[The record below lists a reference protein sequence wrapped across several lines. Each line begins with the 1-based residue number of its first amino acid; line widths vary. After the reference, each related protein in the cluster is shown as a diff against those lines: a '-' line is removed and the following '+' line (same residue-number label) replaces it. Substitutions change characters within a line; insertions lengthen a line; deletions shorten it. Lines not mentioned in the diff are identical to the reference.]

1 MMASPLIKVPGTA
14 AALDWTTK
22 TGIQAEIGVDLLS
35 PDVFSTLVAYFDNK
49 DIAGSS
55 VSTVSPEKELAADDL
70 AAIKNRVNFL
80 LGDSISAKLV
90 SDTASSHVSLSGADV
105 SVALTLPLQGD
116 PVDLMVARRLLPF
129 AIGNALSISGAP
141 NDIQLSVPQISGD
154 IAPNFEMTLETFL
167 VNLHELTSD
176 LLPKDELNEPFNIA
190 NLLSAHND
198 QDAFFGIAVSEQ
210 GAVFSQASP
219 SALQLGE
226 GTLTSALPLGDKK
239 LTLTANPPSAP
250 QLGNGTLTSA
260 LPLGD
265 KKLTLTA
272 NPPSAPQLGNGTL
285 TSALPLGDKKLTLT
299 ANPPSAPQLGN
310 GTLTSVLPLGD
321 KKLTLTANPPS
332 APQFGNGTLTSALP
346 LGDKSKNIG
355 TSSKL
360 IIEDQPVVPPRTVAS
375 VGAILLPEEDAS
387 QTVGSTILRYSG
399 LQAAAA
405 GALPNTGLEVE
416 AGLGKNHSAFASPSA
431 AMTPQAATSPYILTQ
446 PAMFDLT
453 RHVATSPDRML
464 PSAPS
469 ASALEAA
476 AAIAGVD
483 ATPSGT
489 GGQSQSGNAHTGTG
503 TNSQQGMA
511 QSQALAAV
519 LDVQR
524 QGWTKALVNRA
535 MSMVQSGGTM
545 TFKIMPAHLGLI
557 TLKMSEGRRG
567 TDLRI
572 VADVAATASMLRDVK
587 HQISSVF
594 ESAGITLGEYSAG
607 TSNRGD
613 KGSTS
618 QNHDKAE
625 SGPEL
630 ETKLNQDVAEFSDY
644 SGDDRS
650 NINIIL

>member
-22 TGIQAEIGVDLLS
+22 TGIQADIGVDLLS
-35 PDVFSTLVAYFDNK
+35 PDVFSALVAYFDNK

-55 VSTVSPEKELAADDL
+55 VSTISPEKELAADDL

-105 SVALTLPLQGD
+105 GVALILPLQGD

-129 AIGNALSISGAP
+129 AIGNALSNSGAT
-141 NDIQLSVPQISGD
+141 NDIQLSVPKISGD

-210 GAVFSQASP
+210 GAALSQASP
-219 SALQLGE
+219 SALQLGN

-299 ANPPSAPQLGN
+299 ANPPSALQL
-310 GTLTSVLPLGD
+310 
-321 KKLTLTANPPS
+321 
-332 APQFGNGTLTSALP
+332 GNGTLTSALP
-346 LGDKSKNIG
+346 LGDKSKNVG

-431 AMTPQAATSPYILTQ
+431 AVTPQAATSPYILTQ

-464 PSAPS
+464 PSAPN

-483 ATPSGT
+483 AAPSGT

-618 QNHDKAE
+618 QNNDKAE
-625 SGPEL
+625 NGTEL

>member
-272 NPPSAPQLGNGTL
+272 NPPSAPQL
-285 TSALPLGDKKLTLT
+285 
-299 ANPPSAPQLGN
+299 
-310 GTLTSVLPLGD
+310 
-321 KKLTLTANPPS
+321 
-332 APQFGNGTLTSALP
+332 GNGTLTSALP

>member
-1 MMASPLIKVPGTA
+1 MASPLIKVPGTA

-198 QDAFFGIAVSEQ
+198 QDTFFGIAVSEQ

-299 ANPPSAPQLGN
+299 ANPPSAPQL
-310 GTLTSVLPLGD
+310 
-321 KKLTLTANPPS
+321 
-332 APQFGNGTLTSALP
+332 GNGTLTSALP

-483 ATPSGT
+483 AAPSGT

>member
-35 PDVFSTLVAYFDNK
+35 PDVFSALVAYFDNK

-55 VSTVSPEKELAADDL
+55 VSTISPEKELAADDL

-198 QDAFFGIAVSEQ
+198 QDTFFGIAVSEQ

-265 KKLTLTA
+265 K
-272 NPPSAPQLGNGTL
+272 
-285 TSALPLGDKKLTLT
+285 
-299 ANPPSAPQLGN
+299 
-310 GTLTSVLPLGD
+310 
-321 KKLTLTANPPS
+321 
-332 APQFGNGTLTSALP
+332 
-346 LGDKSKNIG
+346 SKNVG

-476 AAIAGVD
+476 AAIAGMD
-483 ATPSGT
+483 AAPSGT

-618 QNHDKAE
+618 QNNDKAE
-625 SGPEL
+625 NGTEL

-644 SGDDRS
+644 SSDDRS

>member
-14 AALDWTTK
+14 AALDWTAK

-35 PDVFSTLVAYFDNK
+35 PDVFSALVAYFDNK

-55 VSTVSPEKELAADDL
+55 VSTISPEKELAADDL

-105 SVALTLPLQGD
+105 GVALILPLQGD

-129 AIGNALSISGAP
+129 AIGNALSNSGAP
-141 NDIQLSVPQISGD
+141 NDIQLSVPKISGD

-265 KKLTLTA
+265 K
-272 NPPSAPQLGNGTL
+272 
-285 TSALPLGDKKLTLT
+285 
-299 ANPPSAPQLGN
+299 
-310 GTLTSVLPLGD
+310 
-321 KKLTLTANPPS
+321 
-332 APQFGNGTLTSALP
+332 
-346 LGDKSKNIG
+346 SKNIG

-431 AMTPQAATSPYILTQ
+431 AVTPQAATSPYILTQ

-453 RHVATSPDRML
+453 RHVATSPDRVL
-464 PSAPS
+464 PSAPN

-483 ATPSGT
+483 AAPSGT

-625 SGPEL
+625 SGTEL

>member
-1 MMASPLIKVPGTA
+1 M
-14 AALDWTTK
+14 
-22 TGIQAEIGVDLLS
+22 
-35 PDVFSTLVAYFDNK
+35 
-49 DIAGSS
+49 
-55 VSTVSPEKELAADDL
+55 
-70 AAIKNRVNFL
+70 
-80 LGDSISAKLV
+80 
-90 SDTASSHVSLSGADV
+90 
-105 SVALTLPLQGD
+105 
-116 PVDLMVARRLLPF
+116 
-129 AIGNALSISGAP
+129 
-141 NDIQLSVPQISGD
+141 
-154 IAPNFEMTLETFL
+154 
-167 VNLHELTSD
+167 
-176 LLPKDELNEPFNIA
+176 
-190 NLLSAHND
+190 
-198 QDAFFGIAVSEQ
+198 
-210 GAVFSQASP
+210 
-219 SALQLGE
+219 
-226 GTLTSALPLGDKK
+226 GDKK

-250 QLGNGTLTSA
+250 QL
-260 LPLGD
+260 
-265 KKLTLTA
+265 
-272 NPPSAPQLGNGTL
+272 
-285 TSALPLGDKKLTLT
+285 
-299 ANPPSAPQLGN
+299 
-310 GTLTSVLPLGD
+310 
-321 KKLTLTANPPS
+321 
-332 APQFGNGTLTSALP
+332 GNGTLTSALP

-431 AMTPQAATSPYILTQ
+431 AVTPQAATSPYILTQ

-453 RHVATSPDRML
+453 RHVATSPDRVL
-464 PSAPS
+464 PSAPN

-483 ATPSGT
+483 AAPSTT

-625 SGPEL
+625 SGTEL

-644 SGDDRS
+644 SSDDRS

>member
-1 MMASPLIKVPGTA
+1 MASPLIKVPGTA

-198 QDAFFGIAVSEQ
+198 QDTFFGIAVSEQ

-226 GTLTSALPLGDKK
+226 GTLTSA
-239 LTLTANPPSAP
+239 
-250 QLGNGTLTSA
+250 
-260 LPLGD
+260 
-265 KKLTLTA
+265 
-272 NPPSAPQLGNGTL
+272 
-285 TSALPLGDKKLTLT
+285 
-299 ANPPSAPQLGN
+299 
-310 GTLTSVLPLGD
+310 LPLGD

-483 ATPSGT
+483 AAPSGT

>member
-1 MMASPLIKVPGTA
+1 MASPLIKVPGTA

-176 LLPKDELNEPFNIA
+176 LLPKDELTSDLLPKDELNEPFNIA

-198 QDAFFGIAVSEQ
+198 QDTFFGIAVSEQ

-239 LTLTANPPSAP
+239 LTLTANPPSAL
-250 QLGNGTLTSA
+250 QL
-260 LPLGD
+260 
-265 KKLTLTA
+265 
-272 NPPSAPQLGNGTL
+272 
-285 TSALPLGDKKLTLT
+285 
-299 ANPPSAPQLGN
+299 
-310 GTLTSVLPLGD
+310 
-321 KKLTLTANPPS
+321 
-332 APQFGNGTLTSALP
+332 GNGTLTSALP